1 MAQKR
6 TDVYINHVG
15 VAVPSVPDA
24 LAFYT
29 QKMGFREAFRQ
40 TSPDGKLVSAYVQ
53 VSKNT
58 FIELQEANAQ
68 RPAGVSHFGMAVDS
82 IEDAVKM
89 FRAGGDRIRRGCA
102 ERVFTRAA
110 GGRDRPQWRPNRACG
125 IDAGFAT
132 AESDGQ
138 LEILDTGEGVLY
150 LIRHLTWR
158 SVVKAKLVG
167 VVLAVF
173 GVLVISAPLSAH
185 HGTASFD
192 TAKDL
197 T

>member
-1 MAQKR
+1 MRGIVLFLTGIVVGLAVQTGVAQKR

-29 QKMGFREAFRQ
+29 QKMGFHEAFRQ

-89 FRAGGDRIRRGCA
+89 FRAGG
-102 ERVFTRAA
+102 
-110 GGRDRPQWRPNRACG
+110 
-125 IDAGFAT
+125 AT
-132 AESDGQ
+132 ASDPGAPSAFSHAR
-138 LEILDTGEGVLY
+138 LAGVTDLNGVRIE
-150 LIRHLTWR
+150 LAELTPDSLQR
-158 SVVKAKLVG
+158 KAMDSWK
-167 VVLAVF
+167 
-173 GVLVISAPLSAH
+173 
-185 HGTASFD
+185 
-192 TAKDL
+192 
-197 T
+197 

>member
-1 MAQKR
+1 MRGIVLFLTGIAVGLAVQTGVAQKR

-40 TSPDGKLVSAYVQ
+40 TSADGKLVSAYVQ

-68 RPAGVSHFGMAVDS
+68 RPAGVSHFGMAADS

-89 FRAGGDRIRRGCA
+89 FRAGG
-102 ERVFTRAA
+102 
-110 GGRDRPQWRPNRACG
+110 
-125 IDAGFAT
+125 AT
-132 AESDGQ
+132 ASDPGAPSAFSHAR
-138 LEILDTGEGVLY
+138 LANVTDLNGVRIELAE
-150 LIRHLTWR
+150 LTPDSLQR
-158 SVVKAKLVG
+158 KAIDGWK
-167 VVLAVF
+167 
-173 GVLVISAPLSAH
+173 
-185 HGTASFD
+185 
-192 TAKDL
+192 
-197 T
+197 

>member
-1 MAQKR
+1 MRGIVLFLTGIVVGLAVQTGVAQKR

-15 VAVPSVPDA
+15 VAVPSVPEA

-68 RPAGVSHFGMAVDS
+68 RPAGVSHFGMAADS

-89 FRAGGDRIRRGCA
+89 FRAGG
-102 ERVFTRAA
+102 
-110 GGRDRPQWRPNRACG
+110 
-125 IDAGFAT
+125 AT
-132 AESDGQ
+132 ASDPGAPSAFSHAR
-138 LEILDTGEGVLY
+138 LAGVTDLNGVRIE
-150 LIRHLTWR
+150 LAELTPDSLQR
-158 SVVKAKLVG
+158 KAMDSWK
-167 VVLAVF
+167 
-173 GVLVISAPLSAH
+173 
-185 HGTASFD
+185 
-192 TAKDL
+192 
-197 T
+197 

>member
-1 MAQKR
+1 MRGIVLFLTGIVVGLAVQTGVAQKR

-89 FRAGGDRIRRGCA
+89 FRAGGAAASDPGAPSAFSHARLAGVTDLNGVRIELA
-102 ERVFTRAA
+102 E
-110 GGRDRPQWRPNRACG
+110 
-125 IDAGFAT
+125 
-132 AESDGQ
+132 
-138 LEILDTGEGVLY
+138 
-150 LIRHLTWR
+150 LTPDSLQR
-158 SVVKAKLVG
+158 KAMDSWK
-167 VVLAVF
+167 
-173 GVLVISAPLSAH
+173 
-185 HGTASFD
+185 
-192 TAKDL
+192 
-197 T
+197 

>member
-1 MAQKR
+1 MRGIVLFLTGIVVGLAVQTGVAQKR

-15 VAVPSVPDA
+15 VAVPSVPEA

-68 RPAGVSHFGMAVDS
+68 RPAGVSHFGMAVDT

-89 FRAGGDRIRRGCA
+89 FRAGG
-102 ERVFTRAA
+102 
-110 GGRDRPQWRPNRACG
+110 
-125 IDAGFAT
+125 AT
-132 AESDGQ
+132 ASDPGAPSAFSHARLANVTDLNGVRIELAELTPESLQ
-138 LEILDTGEGVLY
+138 
-150 LIRHLTWR
+150 R
-158 SVVKAKLVG
+158 KAMDSWK
-167 VVLAVF
+167 
-173 GVLVISAPLSAH
+173 
-185 HGTASFD
+185 
-192 TAKDL
+192 
-197 T
+197 

>member
-1 MAQKR
+1 MRGIVLFLTGIVVGLAVQTGVAQKR

-68 RPAGVSHFGMAVDS
+68 RPAGVNHFGMAVDS

-89 FRAGGDRIRRGCA
+89 FRAGG
-102 ERVFTRAA
+102 
-110 GGRDRPQWRPNRACG
+110 
-125 IDAGFAT
+125 AT
-132 AESDGQ
+132 ASDPGAPSAFSHAR
-138 LEILDTGEGVLY
+138 LANVTDLNGVRIELAE
-150 LIRHLTWR
+150 LTPDSLQR
-158 SVVKAKLVG
+158 KAMDSWK
-167 VVLAVF
+167 
-173 GVLVISAPLSAH
+173 
-185 HGTASFD
+185 
-192 TAKDL
+192 
-197 T
+197 

>member
-1 MAQKR
+1 MRGIVLFLTGIVVGLAVQTGAAQKR

-40 TSPDGKLVSAYVQ
+40 TSPDGKLVSAYIQ

-89 FRAGGDRIRRGCA
+89 FRAGGA
-102 ERVFTRAA
+102 TAS
-110 GGRDRPQWRPNRACG
+110 
-125 IDAGFAT
+125 DAGAPSAFSHARLAGVT
-132 AESDGQ
+132 DLNGVRIELAE
-138 LEILDTGEGVLY
+138 
-150 LIRHLTWR
+150 LTPDSLQR
-158 SVVKAKLVG
+158 KAIDSWK
-167 VVLAVF
+167 
-173 GVLVISAPLSAH
+173 
-185 HGTASFD
+185 
-192 TAKDL
+192 
-197 T
+197 

>member
-1 MAQKR
+1 MRGIVLFLTGIVVGLAVQTGVAQKR

-82 IEDAVKM
+82 IQDAVKM
-89 FRAGGDRIRRGCA
+89 FRAGG
-102 ERVFTRAA
+102 
-110 GGRDRPQWRPNRACG
+110 
-125 IDAGFAT
+125 AT
-132 AESDGQ
+132 ASDPGAPSAFSHAR
-138 LEILDTGEGVLY
+138 LAGVTDLNGVRIE
-150 LIRHLTWR
+150 LAELTPDSLQR
-158 SVVKAKLVG
+158 KAMDSWK
-167 VVLAVF
+167 
-173 GVLVISAPLSAH
+173 
-185 HGTASFD
+185 
-192 TAKDL
+192 
-197 T
+197 

>member
-1 MAQKR
+1 MRGIVLFLTGIVVGLAVQTGVAQKR

-82 IEDAVKM
+82 IEEAVKM
-89 FRAGGDRIRRGCA
+89 FRAGG
-102 ERVFTRAA
+102 
-110 GGRDRPQWRPNRACG
+110 
-125 IDAGFAT
+125 AT
-132 AESDGQ
+132 ASDPGAPSAFSHAR
-138 LEILDTGEGVLY
+138 LAGVTDLNGVRIE
-150 LIRHLTWR
+150 LAELTPDSLQR
-158 SVVKAKLVG
+158 KAMDSWK
-167 VVLAVF
+167 
-173 GVLVISAPLSAH
+173 
-185 HGTASFD
+185 
-192 TAKDL
+192 
-197 T
+197 

>member
-1 MAQKR
+1 MRGIVLFLTGIAVGLAVQTGVAQKR

-89 FRAGGDRIRRGCA
+89 FRAGG
-102 ERVFTRAA
+102 
-110 GGRDRPQWRPNRACG
+110 
-125 IDAGFAT
+125 AT
-132 AESDGQ
+132 ASDPGAPSAFSHAR
-138 LEILDTGEGVLY
+138 LAGVTDLNGVRIE
-150 LIRHLTWR
+150 LAELTPDSLQR
-158 SVVKAKLVG
+158 KAMDSWK
-167 VVLAVF
+167 
-173 GVLVISAPLSAH
+173 
-185 HGTASFD
+185 
-192 TAKDL
+192 
-197 T
+197 

>member
-1 MAQKR
+1 MRGIVLFLTGIVVGLAVQTGVAQKR

-53 VSKNT
+53 VSKTT

-89 FRAGGDRIRRGCA
+89 FRAGG
-102 ERVFTRAA
+102 
-110 GGRDRPQWRPNRACG
+110 
-125 IDAGFAT
+125 AT
-132 AESDGQ
+132 ASDPGAPSAFSHAR
-138 LEILDTGEGVLY
+138 LAGVTDLNGVRIE
-150 LIRHLTWR
+150 LAELTPDSLQR
-158 SVVKAKLVG
+158 KAMDSWK
-167 VVLAVF
+167 
-173 GVLVISAPLSAH
+173 
-185 HGTASFD
+185 
-192 TAKDL
+192 
-197 T
+197 

>member
-1 MAQKR
+1 MRGIVLFLTGIVVGLAVQTGVAQKR

-40 TSPDGKLVSAYVQ
+40 TSADGKLVSAYVQ

-68 RPAGVSHFGMAVDS
+68 RPAGVSHFGMAADS

-89 FRAGGDRIRRGCA
+89 FRAGG
-102 ERVFTRAA
+102 
-110 GGRDRPQWRPNRACG
+110 
-125 IDAGFAT
+125 AT
-132 AESDGQ
+132 ASDPGAPSAFSHARLANVTDLNGVRIELAELTPESLQ
-138 LEILDTGEGVLY
+138 
-150 LIRHLTWR
+150 R
-158 SVVKAKLVG
+158 KAMDSWK
-167 VVLAVF
+167 
-173 GVLVISAPLSAH
+173 
-185 HGTASFD
+185 
-192 TAKDL
+192 
-197 T
+197 

>member
-1 MAQKR
+1 MRGIVLFLTGIAVGLAVQTGIAQKR
-6 TDVYINHVG
+6 TDIYINHVG

-89 FRAGGDRIRRGCA
+89 FRAGG
-102 ERVFTRAA
+102 
-110 GGRDRPQWRPNRACG
+110 
-125 IDAGFAT
+125 AT
-132 AESDGQ
+132 ASDPGAPSAFSHARLANVTDLNGVRIELAELTPESLQ
-138 LEILDTGEGVLY
+138 
-150 LIRHLTWR
+150 R
-158 SVVKAKLVG
+158 KAMDSWK
-167 VVLAVF
+167 
-173 GVLVISAPLSAH
+173 
-185 HGTASFD
+185 
-192 TAKDL
+192 
-197 T
+197 

>member
-1 MAQKR
+1 MRGIVLFLTGIVVGLAVQTGVAQKR

-68 RPAGVSHFGMAVDS
+68 RPAGVNHFGMAVDS

-89 FRAGGDRIRRGCA
+89 FRAGG
-102 ERVFTRAA
+102 
-110 GGRDRPQWRPNRACG
+110 
-125 IDAGFAT
+125 AT
-132 AESDGQ
+132 ASDPGAPSAFSHAR
-138 LEILDTGEGVLY
+138 LANVTDLNGVRIELAE
-150 LIRHLTWR
+150 LTPDSLQR
-158 SVVKAKLVG
+158 KASDSWK
-167 VVLAVF
+167 
-173 GVLVISAPLSAH
+173 
-185 HGTASFD
+185 
-192 TAKDL
+192 
-197 T
+197 

>member
-1 MAQKR
+1 MRGIVLFLTGIVVGLAVQTGVAQKR

-40 TSPDGKLVSAYVQ
+40 TSPDGKLVSAYIQ

-89 FRAGGDRIRRGCA
+89 FRAGG
-102 ERVFTRAA
+102 
-110 GGRDRPQWRPNRACG
+110 
-125 IDAGFAT
+125 AT
-132 AESDGQ
+132 ASDPGAPSAFSHAR
-138 LEILDTGEGVLY
+138 LAGVTDLNGVRIE
-150 LIRHLTWR
+150 LAELTPDSLQR
-158 SVVKAKLVG
+158 KAIDSWK
-167 VVLAVF
+167 
-173 GVLVISAPLSAH
+173 
-185 HGTASFD
+185 
-192 TAKDL
+192 
-197 T
+197 